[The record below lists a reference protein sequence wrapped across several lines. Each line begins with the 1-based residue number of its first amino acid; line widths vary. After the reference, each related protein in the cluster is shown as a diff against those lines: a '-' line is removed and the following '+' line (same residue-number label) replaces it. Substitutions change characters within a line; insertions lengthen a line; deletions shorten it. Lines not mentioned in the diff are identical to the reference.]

1 MTSAEILDYEESMR
15 DALIAQVNL
24 APMLYKAEA
33 DPETGRKAYARLD
46 SEITNQQLHGESQEV
61 DSNGYVSV
69 KGVDLNPQEFEQFK
83 DNDAKAIAYSKKL
96 GSRAYKIVSHGMD
109 ATTGNWVGKPLVD
122 PSLGLGTF
130 AGAGFTFEGEPIDGH
145 SPTARL
151 IEFIHQNN
159 GGKGTAETERLMDE
173 FRSIKTGYGD
183 DAPYYS
189 KEDVMIQ
196 GDPENN
202 TYKEYVGKE
211 KAGSL
216 HRSGG
221 LLQTI
226 GGEQSSKFYNE
237 EGSIENR
244 QAGYSTTG
252 EFQGTQ
258 KFEQDLRQR
267 EQRSTINNELGLVGE
282 FGEEATD
289 LYRQQGGIQDALD
302 ETERLGSISA
312 IPQNQS
318 NDIFSLVDN
327 PQPTMFA
334 QNQQNLDNFDQG
346 KAYTESQNAY
356 DQELELFDAQTAKE
370 EKEIIGRINGSG
382 SLDDPKDMRELAEF
396 KKRRKLLKSKLEGRN
411 PIHAEG
417 ARMFRSEVMG
427 KSDKPQEGDYLENSP
442 YKPSATNTQ
451 SNQPS
456 SRGLNQ
462 QMLAQAQEGMQA
474 GGRLTSREMRTA
486 SQGARMATSARGRGR
501 DFSGVLAELNFGE
514 QASRARQ
521 TDRQNFA
528 GQVMNTQ
535 MGLMDRAISNKQIND
550 QTYQTG
556 LAQDRGYAVQR
567 VGVEQ
572 ATSADPFQA
581 ILGRPSGVS
590 NEAGQST
597 YGNAYAGVNASPQLY
612 NPSQGAEF
620 KANQASELNTY
631 NAQMARA
638 KAEEKSG
645 IQQMFG
651 SILGG
656 AVQGIT
662 QGWASRRETPDDY

>member
-69 KGVDLNPQEFEQFK
+69 KGVDFNPQEFEQFK
-83 DNDAKAIAYSKKL
+83 DNDAKAIAYAKKL
-96 GSRAYKIVSHGMD
+96 GSRAYKIVRNGMD
-109 ATTGNWVGKPLVD
+109 ATTGGWTGKPLVD

-130 AGAGFTFEGEPIDGH
+130 AGAGLTFEGEPIDGH

-151 IEFIHQNN
+151 IEFIHRNN

-189 KEDVMIQ
+189 KEDVMIE

-244 QAGYSTTG
+244 QAGYSTSG

-334 QNQQNLDNFDQG
+334 QNQQSLDNFDQG

-382 SLDDPKDMRELAEF
+382 SIDDPKDMRELAEF
-396 KKRRKLLKSKLEGRN
+396 KKRKKILKEKLEGRN
-411 PIHAEG
+411 PQSQKFSFKSGDEA
-417 ARMFRSEVMG
+417 MG
-427 KSDKPQEGDYLENSP
+427 MGRALTDQGYRDVGNSF
-442 YKPSATNTQ
+442 KGTK

-456 SRGLNQ
+456 SKGLNL

-501 DFSGVLAELNFGE
+501 DFSGVLAELNFNE

-550 QTYQTG
+550 QTYQQG
-556 LAQDRGYAVQR
+556 LQMDRGYAVQR

-651 SILGG
+651 SIFGG
-656 AVQGIT
+656 AVSGLT
-662 QGWASRRETPDDY
+662 AGWASRK

>member
-33 DPETGRKAYARLD
+33 DPESGRKAYARLD
-46 SEITNQQLHGESQEV
+46 SQITSQQLHGVSQEV
-61 DSNGYVSV
+61 NSDGYVAV
-69 KGVDLNPQEFEQFK
+69 EGVDFNPQEWEQFK
-83 DNDAKAIAYSKKL
+83 DQDAVAIAYARKL
-96 GSRAYKIVSHGMD
+96 GTRAYDIVKNGLSEATGGWIEGDHYDWMRHGEWGNQQG
-109 ATTGNWVGKPLVD
+109 TGWN
-122 PSLGLGTF
+122 GTD
-130 AGAGFTFEGEPIDGH
+130 GA
-145 SPTARL
+145 SPTNRL
-151 IEFIHQNN
+151 AQYIAQNTD
-159 GGKGTAETERLMDE
+159 GAETTKLMSE
-173 FRSIKTGYGD
+173 FKSIKSGYGD

-189 KEDVMIQ
+189 REDVMIE
-196 GDPENN
+196 GDPESN
-202 TYKEYVGKE
+202 TYKEFVGKD

-237 EGSIENR
+237 DGLSENR
-244 QAGYSTTG
+244 QAGYSKAG

-282 FGEEATD
+282 YGQEATD

-302 ETERLGSISA
+302 ETERLGSMSA

-318 NDIFSLVDN
+318 NDIFSLVDD

-346 KAYTESQNAY
+346 KAQEAY
-356 DQELELFDAQTAKE
+356 DLELEEFEAQTAKE
-370 EKEIIGRINGSG
+370 EKEIIGRINSSG
-382 SLDDPKDMRELAEF
+382 ALGDPKDMRELAEF
-396 KKRRKLLKSKLEGRN
+396 KKKTKILREKLEGRN
-411 PIHAEG
+411 SQSKKFEQPAGGYGDTSALNE
-417 ARMFRSEVMG
+417 RMPEQGV
-427 KSDKPQEGDYLENSP
+427 NSS
-442 YKPSATNTQ
+442 K

-501 DFSGVLAELNFGE
+501 DFSGVLAELNFNE

-535 MGLMDRAISNKQIND
+535 MGLMDRSISNKQIND
-550 QTYQTG
+550 QSYQTG

-597 YGNAYAGVNASPQLY
+597 YGNAYAGVNASPQIY

-620 KANQASELNTY
+620 KANQASELNSY

-645 IQQMFG
+645 INQMFG
-651 SILGG
+651 NIIGG
-656 AVQGIT
+656 GVSGLVS
-662 QGWASRRETPDDY
+662 GWASNRNSRPQY

>member
-15 DALIAQVNL
+15 DALISQVNL

-46 SEITNQQLHGESQEV
+46 AEITNQQLHGETQEV
-61 DSNGYVSV
+61 NADGYVQV
-69 KGVDLNPQEFEQFK
+69 KGVDFNPQEFEQFK
-83 DNDAKAIAYSKKL
+83 DRDAVAIAYSKKL
-96 GSRAYKIVSHGMD
+96 GARAYDIVRNGLSPETGGWKEGQAYDHHWHGEWGDMR
-109 ATTGNWVGKPLVD
+109 GIGWN
-122 PSLGLGTF
+122 GT
-130 AGAGFTFEGEPIDGH
+130 DGD
-145 SPTARL
+145 SPTNRL
-151 IEFIHQNN
+151 AQYMAQNE
-159 GGKGTAETERLMDE
+159 GDAELDRVMDE
-173 FRSIKTGYGD
+173 VMSIQTGYGED
-183 DAPYYS
+183 VPYYS
-189 KEDVMIQ
+189 KDDVMIQ
-196 GDPENN
+196 GDPESN

-226 GGEQSSKFYNE
+226 GGEQTSKFYNE
-237 EGSIENR
+237 DGTTENR
-244 QAGYSTTG
+244 QAGYSATG
-252 EFQGTQ
+252 QFQGTQ

-282 FGEEATD
+282 YGQEATN
-289 LYRQQGGIQDALD
+289 LYRQQGGIQDALN
-302 ETERLGSISA
+302 ETERLGSMSA

-327 PQPTMFA
+327 PQPTMSA
-334 QNQQNLDNFDQG
+334 QNQQNLNNFDQG

-356 DQELELFDAQTAKE
+356 DLELEEFEAQTAKE

-382 SLDDPKDMRELAEF
+382 SLDDPRDMRELAEF
-396 KKRRKLLKSKLEGRN
+396 KKRRKLLKEKLEGRN
-411 PIHAEG
+411 PQ
-417 ARMFRSEVMG
+417 SQ
-427 KSDKPQEGDYLENSP
+427 KSKQPQESDYLENSP

-456 SRGLNQ
+456 ARGLNQ

-501 DFSGVLAELNFGE
+501 DFSGVLAELNFNE

-535 MGLMDRAISNKQIND
+535 MGLMDRSISNKQIND

-620 KANQASELNTY
+620 KANQASELNSY

-645 IQQMFG
+645 FQQMFG

-656 AVQGIT
+656 AVGGFAQGF
-662 QGWASRRETPDDY
+662 ASRPR